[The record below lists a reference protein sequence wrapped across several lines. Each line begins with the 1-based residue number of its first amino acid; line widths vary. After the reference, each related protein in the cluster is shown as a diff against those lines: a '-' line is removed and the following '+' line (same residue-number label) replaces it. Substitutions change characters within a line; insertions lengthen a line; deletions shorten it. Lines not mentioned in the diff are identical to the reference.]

1 MSIRLGTSTIRRT
14 RPRFLRTRKLDW
26 TDGIDFFLRLSLRA
40 RGATRHEPSRKE
52 PWKGARLHSRSYAD
66 RLWPIEEEP
75 SGLLGYRC
83 GIALGDPTVTDSSAA
98 QNTDCGRD
106 VCPRRRPY

>member
-52 PWKGARLHSRSYAD
+52 PRKGPGCIHEATLIGRAD
-66 RLWPIEEEP
+66 RGGANLRAPQRQKTRTTAGTFAPAAVRI
-75 SGLLGYRC
+75 
-83 GIALGDPTVTDSSAA
+83 SA
-98 QNTDCGRD
+98 D
-106 VCPRRRPY
+106 